1 MVLGKSARPSRRRS
15 SILVPQVRS
24 HGVTH
29 DEQETKDIEVDADF
43 YWREWLEKQMNSLGV
58 NIFVLVT
65 VTFDIIIAIF
75 FLARDKEVAGG
86 AVGAFS
92 TSLLAETEKMFQLIW
107 NGLVNL
113 IFVGEITLRQMA
125 MSGRFWSSGLNIFD
139 FCVVWLS
146 VLGQVGFYVL
156 EYWSPVN
163 DKNLTN
169 ALANAGVTRI
179 ISRVV
184 IIARFIRVVNTL
196 RKARNVSGQMNYAIR
211 SVVSQNKRR
220 LQWNGFDLDLTYI
233 TNRIVAMS
241 VPVFGKATAYRNN
254 IHQVSRYLALKH
266 YGRFFIF
273 NLCDTVDSSDGI
285 MGQYHP
291 SMIYNAVQR
300 VPFEDH
306 SPPLMSEMLYFC
318 QEAAAWMAAHPQN
331 IVCVHCKGGKGR
343 TGVMIAALMMWTGH
357 RRCARDALELFT
369 FRRTSNY
376 DPAKSLDGAD
386 DGAEGDEDTGENG
399 KASGCSKFL
408 KRLFCCG
415 FCQSSKPNQGVEGP
429 SQIRYVNYLQAVL
442 YHGVDPWSNE
452 PRFVSS
458 IEFPSCTFRGRRV
471 WYMSFTVRCQR
482 IQFYDSFANNG
493 SAVTISSF
501 GHSSVSLPVKTNLS
515 GDVRIDFFVHTHVAK
530 PKRKLECFVTF
541 NTCFCKGRDVLV
553 FKKRNI
559 DMFHK
564 DRKHNKV
571 PADFDLAINLEPQ
584 TSESLDSR
592 FHTLFANAGQ
602 SITLRKGDKLLDKE
616 SMGDSLYFIESGYVE
631 GVVEEDTEEA
641 HALGSCLPHVVAEHR
656 KCSDAQDTQQMK
668 NNSTRQLRIP
678 IMCILGKG
686 SVIGASQF
694 LTKKRGMLF
703 RVRSSEARVLRILS
717 TSQHHERP
725 KSTETSITQA
735 PSSNPRTPMLRR
747 VGSVLTTNLRRMI
760 SPSRGGRSSG
770 VDIQSL
776 VDGVTDEDDGTR
788 HRIQGIG
795 VQDLGVFYHGFA
807 QALVPLLDRAQ
818 VSCLYLMFIC
828 RCCRFILGKQM
839 LRRVVLNVIRM
850 LSLVF
855 FNGMRAHSLNSQ
867 VEAIRISSL
876 RALND
881 SESLLASENHWEM
894 LQEACVKVTKIPVH
908 EKLRCVFRCRVSTSG
923 ASSPRI
929 RVLVLQNYLVLDTAY
944 YGPIVSKNAT
954 LIRLFHMRS
963 VRFLQV

>member
-1 MVLGKSARPSRRRS
+1 MVPEKSVRPRRRRS
-15 SILVPQVRS
+15 SLLVPEVQP
-24 HGVTH
+24 HGISH
-29 DEQETKDIEVDADF
+29 DEQEAKNIGGDANF
-43 YWREWLEKQMNSLGV
+43 YWREWLEKQINSLAV

-65 VTFDIIIAIF
+65 VTCDIIIAVF
-75 FLARDKEVAGG
+75 FLTRDHEVAGG
-86 AVGAFS
+86 ALSA
-92 TSLLAETEKMFQLIW
+92 TLLLVEPEKAFQLAW

-125 MSGRFWSSGLNIFD
+125 MSGRFWSNGLNIFD

-146 VLGQVGFYVL
+146 VLGQVGYYIL
-156 EYWSPVN
+156 EYWSVPG
-163 DKNLTN
+163 DQNLSN
-169 ALANAGVTRI
+169 SLASAGVSRI
-179 ISRVV
+179 VSRIV
-184 IIARFIRVVNTL
+184 IIARFIRVFNTL

-241 VPVFGKATAYRNN
+241 VPAFGKATAYRNN

-273 NLCDTVDSSDGI
+273 NLCDTFDSSDGI

-291 SMIYNAVQR
+291 SMLYNAVQR

-343 TGVMIAALMMWTGH
+343 TGVMIAALIMWTGH
-357 RRCARDALELFT
+357 RRCALDALELFT

-386 DGAEGDEDTGENG
+386 DGADDGGDEDTGEEG

-415 FCQSSKPNQGVEGP
+415 CFQSSESNQGVEGP
-429 SQIRYVNYLQAVL
+429 SQIRYVHYLQAVL
-442 YHGVDPWSNE
+442 YNGVDPWSNE
-452 PRFVSS
+452 PRFVRSV
-458 IEFPSCTFRGRRV
+458 EFPSCTFRGRRV

-482 IQFYDSFANNG
+482 IQFYDSFARNG
-493 SAVTISSF
+493 SAVTISSS
-501 GHSSVSLPVKTNLS
+501 GHSSISLPVRMNLT

-530 PKRKLECFVTF
+530 PKRTLECFVTF
-541 NTCFCKGRDVLV
+541 NTCFCKGRDLLV

-571 PADFDLAINLEPQ
+571 SADFELAVNLEPQ

-592 FHTLFANAGQ
+592 FHTLFANAGH

-616 SMGDSLYFIESGYVE
+616 SMGDALYLIEGGYVE
-631 GVVEEDTEEA
+631 GVVEEETEEI
-641 HALGSCLPHVVAEHR
+641 HALGSCLPNVVADHR
-656 KCSDAQDTQQMK
+656 KCSDAQDAQQMT
-668 NNSTRQLRIP
+668 NNSTRQCRTP
-678 IMCILGKG
+678 IICILGKG

-694 LTKKRGMLF
+694 LTKTRSMLF

-717 TSQHHERP
+717 TSQHHHDRP
-725 KSTETSITQA
+725 KSTEIFVTQT
-735 PSSNPRTPMLRR
+735 PSSNPRTPMLSR
-747 VGSVLTTNLRRMI
+747 VRSVMTTNLRRI
-760 SPSRGGRSSG
+760 FSPPSFSVTFGRRSSG

-788 HRIQGIG
+788 HKIQGIG

-818 VSCLYLMFIC
+818 VSCTYLMLMC
-828 RCCRFILGKQM
+828 RCCTFVFGNQM
-839 LRRVVLNVIRM
+839 LRPVAFNVIRM
-850 LSLVF
+850 Q
-855 FNGMRAHSLNSQ
+855 M
-867 VEAIRISSL
+867 SS
-876 RALND
+876 
-881 SESLLASENHWEM
+881 
-894 LQEACVKVTKIPVH
+894 
-908 EKLRCVFRCRVSTSG
+908 
-923 ASSPRI
+923 
-929 RVLVLQNYLVLDTAY
+929 VL
-944 YGPIVSKNAT
+944 
-954 LIRLFHMRS
+954 
-963 VRFLQV
+963 

>member
-1 MVLGKSARPSRRRS
+1 MVFEKSVRLKRRRS
-15 SILVPQVRS
+15 SLLVPQVRS

-29 DEQETKDIEVDADF
+29 DEQETKNIEADADF
-43 YWREWLEKQMNSLGV
+43 YWREWLEKQINSLPV

-65 VTFDIIIAIF
+65 VTCDIFIAIF
-75 FLARDKEVAGG
+75 FLTRDNEVVGG
-86 AVGAFS
+86 ALS
-92 TSLLAETEKMFQLIW
+92 PTLLLAEPEKMFQLVW

-125 MSGRFWSSGLNIFD
+125 MSGRFWSNSLNIFD

-146 VLGQVGFYVL
+146 VLGQVGYYVL
-156 EYWSPVN
+156 EYWSVPS
-163 DKNLTN
+163 DQNLTN
-169 ALANAGVTRI
+169 TLASAGLSRI
-179 ISRVV
+179 ISRIV

-241 VPVFGKATAYRNN
+241 VPAFGKATAYRNN

-273 NLCDTVDSSDGI
+273 NLCDTFDSSDGI

-291 SMIYNAVQR
+291 SMLYNAVQR

-357 RRCARDALELFT
+357 RRCALDALELFT

-386 DGAEGDEDTGENG
+386 DGADAEGGVDTGENG

-408 KRLFCCG
+408 KRLLCCG
-415 FCQSSKPNQGVEGP
+415 CFQSSKSNQGVEGP
-429 SQIRYVNYLQAVL
+429 SQIRYVHYLQAVL
-442 YHGVDPWSNE
+442 YNGVDPWSNE

-482 IQFYDSFANNG
+482 IQFYDSFARNG
-493 SAVTISSF
+493 SAVTISSS
-501 GHSSVSLPVKTNLS
+501 GHSSVSLPVRMNLT

-530 PKRKLECFVTF
+530 PNRKLECFVTF
-541 NTCFCKGRDVLV
+541 NTCFCKGRDLLV

-571 PADFDLAINLEPQ
+571 PADFELAVNLEPR

-616 SMGDSLYFIESGYVE
+616 RFGDSLYLIESGYVE
-631 GVVEEDTEEA
+631 GVVEEETEEV

-656 KCSDAQDTQQMK
+656 TCSNAQDTQQMT
-668 NNSTRQLRIP
+668 NNSTKQRRTP

-694 LTKKRGMLF
+694 LTKKRSMLF

-717 TSQHHERP
+717 TSHDDRP
-725 KSTETSITQA
+725 ESTEFSVTQT
-735 PSSNPRTPMLRR
+735 PSSNPRTPMLSR
-747 VGSVLTTNLRRMI
+747 VRSMMTMNLRRMF
-760 SPSRGGRSSG
+760 SPTSFSATFGGRSSG

-818 VSCLYLMFIC
+818 VSCIYI
-828 RCCRFILGKQM
+828 K
-839 LRRVVLNVIRM
+839 
-850 LSLVF
+850 
-855 FNGMRAHSLNSQ
+855 
-867 VEAIRISSL
+867 
-876 RALND
+876 
-881 SESLLASENHWEM
+881 
-894 LQEACVKVTKIPVH
+894 
-908 EKLRCVFRCRVSTSG
+908 FRC
-923 ASSPRI
+923 
-929 RVLVLQNYLVLDTAY
+929 
-944 YGPIVSKNAT
+944 
-954 LIRLFHMRS
+954 
-963 VRFLQV
+963 

>member
-1 MVLGKSARPSRRRS
+1 VCELTDSLCLQCAEQTLASSHDEISSMVPENSVRPRRRRS
-15 SILVPQVRS
+15 SLLVPEVQS
-24 HGVTH
+24 HGVSH
-29 DEQETKDIEVDADF
+29 DEQEAKNIGGDADF
-43 YWREWLEKQMNSLGV
+43 YWREWLEKQINSLAV

-65 VTFDIIIAIF
+65 VTCDIIIAIF
-75 FLARDKEVAGG
+75 FLTRDHEVAGG
-86 AVGAFS
+86 ALSS
-92 TSLLAETEKMFQLIW
+92 TLFLVEPEKLFQLAW

-125 MSGRFWSSGLNIFD
+125 MSGRFWSNGLNIFD

-146 VLGQVGFYVL
+146 VLGQVGYYIL
-156 EYWSPVN
+156 EYWSVP
-163 DKNLTN
+163 DDQNLSN
-169 ALANAGVTRI
+169 SLASAGVSRI
-179 ISRVV
+179 VSRVV

-241 VPVFGKATAYRNN
+241 VPAFGKATAYRNN

-273 NLCDTVDSSDGI
+273 NLCDTFDSSDGI

-291 SMIYNAVQR
+291 SMLYNAVQR

-343 TGVMIAALMMWTGH
+343 TGVMIAALIMWTGH
-357 RRCARDALELFT
+357 RRCALDALELFT

-386 DGAEGDEDTGENG
+386 DGADDGGDENTGEEG

-415 FCQSSKPNQGVEGP
+415 CFQSSESNQGVEGP
-429 SQIRYVNYLQAVL
+429 SQIRYVHYLQAVL
-442 YHGVDPWSNE
+442 YNGVDPWSNE
-452 PRFVSS
+452 PRFVRSV
-458 IEFPSCTFRGRRV
+458 EFPSCTFRGRKV

-482 IQFYDSFANNG
+482 IQFYDSFARNG
-493 SAVTISSF
+493 SAVTISSS
-501 GHSSVSLPVKTNLS
+501 GHSSVSLPVRMNLT
-515 GDVRIDFFVHTHVAK
+515 GDVRIDIFVHTHVAQ

-541 NTCFCKGRDVLV
+541 NTCFCKGRDLLV

-571 PADFDLAINLEPQ
+571 SADFELAINLEPQ
-584 TSESLDSR
+584 TSESLNSR

-616 SMGDSLYFIESGYVE
+616 SMGDSLYLIESGYVE
-631 GVVEEDTEEA
+631 GVVKEETEEI
-641 HALGSCLPHVVAEHR
+641 HALGSCLPNVVAEHR
-656 KCSDAQDTQQMK
+656 KCSDAQGTQQMT
-668 NNSTRQLRIP
+668 NNSTKQCRIP

-694 LTKKRGMLF
+694 LTKTRSMLF

-717 TSQHHERP
+717 TSQHHDRP
-725 KSTETSITQA
+725 KSTEISVRQT
-735 PSSNPRTPMLRR
+735 PSSNPRTPMLSR
-747 VGSVLTTNLRRMI
+747 VRSVMTTNLRRMF
-760 SPSRGGRSSG
+760 SPPSFSVTFGRRSYG

-788 HRIQGIG
+788 HKIQGIG

-818 VSCLYLMFIC
+818 VSCIHLMLMC
-828 RCCRFILGKQM
+828 RC
-839 LRRVVLNVIRM
+839 
-850 LSLVF
+850 
-855 FNGMRAHSLNSQ
+855 
-867 VEAIRISSL
+867 
-876 RALND
+876 
-881 SESLLASENHWEM
+881 
-894 LQEACVKVTKIPVH
+894 
-908 EKLRCVFRCRVSTSG
+908 
-923 ASSPRI
+923 
-929 RVLVLQNYLVLDTAY
+929 
-944 YGPIVSKNAT
+944 
-954 LIRLFHMRS
+954 
-963 VRFLQV
+963 